1 MLLQFIKRLQI
12 IIWLLLTFNLTL
24 FYTTIISTVSTITPT
39 VAAAATGEA
48 SSSSSSATAVK
59 IGNSQL
65 SALAPV
71 LATTTTTTTMRTTT
85 TLKSLLTNHNKR
97 LQLQLEHHQYQ
108 QQQYPAAASYQNY
121 PYIPHIA
128 TELMD
133 PFDPSN
139 QPVSMDQQPHQ
150 QQQPIE
156 FTSLTHK
163 MKSTFSTTN
172 KSNSRSGTN
181 TNSHMDN
188 NEHNNNIIDI
198 NYNSLNGHHNRLH
211 AIKSSG
217 TGMGTTT
224 LHHHSSSSSTMGR
237 NSEGMGSSSSQEE
250 QFPKVPQPYFDL
262 TMPRNITARAGQIA
276 AINCRVEN
284 LGDKSVSWI
293 RKRDL
298 HILTAGILT
307 YTSDERF
314 KVTRTSDRKQ
324 WSLHIKYAQPR
335 DSGIYE
341 CQVNTEP
348 KMSMAFRLNV
358 IVTPPDAKA
367 SISGPADLYVKIG
380 SAITLTCHIKQPSSA
395 HDIGPIHWYRGP
407 YILTPFVVH
416 PNEAAI
422 DMQRISMES
431 KLGDKLQSRLRI
443 SNAQLADSGN
453 YTCMPTTAEAAS
465 VVVNVL
471 NDESPA
477 AMQKSSAAGLK
488 GQNLKKYQQQQYLS
502 TKIKLLILTLLFI
515 FIPPMKL
522 QLWQIKS
529 YYHQQLHHHYHH
541 HNSHCHVND
550 IKEHH
555 YHHHQQLHQQQLEN
569 FKITSLSC
577 SLTYLSS

>member
-1 MLLQFIKRLQI
+1 
-12 IIWLLLTFNLTL
+12 
-24 FYTTIISTVSTITPT
+24 
-39 VAAAATGEA
+39 
-48 SSSSSSATAVK
+48 
-59 IGNSQL
+59 
-65 SALAPV
+65 
-71 LATTTTTTTMRTTT
+71 
-85 TLKSLLTNHNKR
+85 
-97 LQLQLEHHQYQ
+97 
-108 QQQYPAAASYQNY
+108 
-121 PYIPHIA
+121 
-128 TELMD
+128 
-133 PFDPSN
+133 
-139 QPVSMDQQPHQ
+139 MDQQQ
-150 QQQPIE
+150 SQQQPIE
-156 FTSLTHK
+156 FTSHK
-163 MKSTFSTTN
+163 MKNPYSTTN
-172 KSNSRSGTN
+172 SKGGASSNS
-181 TNSHMDN
+181 HKDN

-198 NYNSLNGHHNRLH
+198 NYNSLNSHHNRLH
-211 AIKSSG
+211 TLKDATKLQHADMSG
-217 TGMGTTT
+217 
-224 LHHHSSSSSTMGR
+224 
-237 NSEGMGSSSSQEE
+237 EEGSSNEKP
-250 QFPKVPQPYFDL
+250 FPKVPQPYFDL
-262 TMPRNITARAGQIA
+262 SMPRNITARAGQIA

-314 KVTRTSDRKQ
+314 KVTRTLDRKQ

-477 AMQKSSAAGLK
+477 AMQKSSATAL
-488 GQNLKKYQQQQYLS
+488 LQQQKQQHPYLNIL
-502 TKIKLLILTLLFI
+502 TIKLIILTLI
-515 FIPPMKL
+515 FILIQKNL

-529 YYHQQLHHHYHH
+529 YYQQQQRHQQLQRHQQ
-541 HNSHCHVND
+541 
-550 IKEHH
+550 
-555 YHHHQQLHQQQLEN
+555 HHHQHHYQQQYFHLCAAN
-569 FKITSLSC
+569 TTSSSLPSSFCLSLS
-577 SLTYLSS
+577 S